1 MAKDLNRCIFQ
12 RAHTVAQQVH
22 EKTLILTN
30 YKVNTSNKTTIGITS
45 HLLKWL
51 LSKRQADISWQGCE
65 KKKGTSCTISGDAN
79 WHNLYGKWVR
89 KFLRKLK
96 VKITFY
102 ILTLSLYIYRVYIW
116 RKWNHYLWEISAPP
130 MFTATL
136 LTKPRSGNTLR
147 VYQPRIV

>member
-51 LSKRQADISWQGCE
+51 LSKRQADVSWKGCE
-65 KKKGTSCTISGDAN
+65 KKKGPSCTISEDAN

-102 ILTLSLYIYRVYIW
+102 ILTLSLYIYIGCIFEESEITIFERYLHLLCLLQHYW
-116 RKWNHYLWEISAPP
+116 RSQDPEIP
-130 MFTATL
+130 
-136 LTKPRSGNTLR
+136 
-147 VYQPRIV
+147 